1 MEQGRTCG
9 EEQEGVRNLVG
20 LRIWIL
26 DAAALMQSIQ
36 EGLGRGRGGGRNGR
50 ETRDNKKDARDDWE
64 EIRFLRCE

>member
-36 EGLGRGRGGGRNGR
+36 EGLGRGRGGGGGTGEKREITRKMR
-50 ETRDNKKDARDDWE
+50 ETTGRR
-64 EIRFLRCE
+64 